1 MTDTPGEPDPK
12 DSAPAKKPPRISLD
26 KNGRIV
32 YQEREAPPPP
42 SSFSQGWQVQLLWL
56 LAVVL
61 TVVWMASPESSWV
74 AVAVLAMLY
83 ALALLATRRWL
94 RERKERASR
103 GPEPP
108 TN

>member
-12 DSAPAKKPPRISLD
+12 DSPPAKKPPRLSLD

-32 YQEREAPPPP
+32 YQEGEAPPLPN
-42 SSFSQGWQVQLLWL
+42 SSWQVQLLWL
-56 LAVVL
+56 LAVLL
-61 TVVWMASPESSWV
+61 TVVWMASPESSRV
-74 AVAVLAMLY
+74 AVAVLAVLY

-94 RERKERASR
+94 RERKGRASQ

-108 TN
+108 TNY

>member
-1 MTDTPGEPDPK
+1 MTDTSQEPDPK
-12 DSAPAKKPPRISLD
+12 DSPPAKKPPRLTLD

-42 SSFSQGWQVQLLWL
+42 SSFSQGWQVLLLWL
-56 LAVVL
+56 LAVLL
-61 TVVWMASPESSWV
+61 TAVWMASPESSRV

-94 RERKERASR
+94 REQKGRA
-103 GPEPP
+103 EPP
-108 TN
+108 TNY